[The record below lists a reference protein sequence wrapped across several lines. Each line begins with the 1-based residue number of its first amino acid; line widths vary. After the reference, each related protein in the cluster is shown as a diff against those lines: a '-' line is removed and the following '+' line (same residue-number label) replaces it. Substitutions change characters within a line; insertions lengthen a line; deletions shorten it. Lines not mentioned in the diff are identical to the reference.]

1 MKMKR
6 NKSSNSDRM
15 EEIAFI
21 KATTKL
27 RNDVQY
33 LERTILLDLLR
44 HV

>member
-6 NKSSNSDRM
+6 NSSNNSDKM

-27 RNDVQY
+27 RSDVQY
-33 LERTILLDLLR
+33 LENGEVLFN
-44 HV
+44 